1 MLFFLH
7 LRFAPLITVP
17 PAGFLVA
24 TAALG
29 SYVIVKPAVVFRR
42 IVSHILK
49 GLDGLTLL
57 LCQFAE
63 DWYCSPT
70 LVEQKENVGRMAL
83 HQPWPPTF
91 QCHLMPAGSLV
102 GFAHTLAALS
112 LIDPDGLACY
122 AGVTDV
128 AVFMWATL
136 VHILSIFLRFRDL
149 APGQAARSPCHRCGR
164 GRTD

>member
-1 MLFFLH
+1 M
-7 LRFAPLITVP
+7 PLITVP

-29 SYVIVKPAVVFRR
+29 SYVIVEPAVVFRR

-49 GLDGLTLL
+49 GLDGLALL

-63 DWYCSPT
+63 DWYCSPA
-70 LVEQKENVGRMAL
+70 LVEQEEDVVRMAL

-91 QCHLMPAGSLV
+91 QCHLMPSGSLV
-102 GFAHTLAALS
+102 GFAHALAALA
-112 LIDPDGLACY
+112 LIEPDGLACY

-128 AVFMWATL
+128 AVFM
-136 VHILSIFLRFRDL
+136 
-149 APGQAARSPCHRCGR
+149 
-164 GRTD
+164 